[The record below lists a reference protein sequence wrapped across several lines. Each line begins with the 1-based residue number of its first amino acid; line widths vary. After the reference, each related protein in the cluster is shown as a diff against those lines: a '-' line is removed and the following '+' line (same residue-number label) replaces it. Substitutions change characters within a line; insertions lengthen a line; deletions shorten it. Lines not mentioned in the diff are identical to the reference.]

1 MQLARSSRRPRRTLA
16 TGVVFVAC
24 VAGASALPAC
34 SAARPSIAKA
44 ADPPLGGE
52 LGNPT
57 GFDAVDAV
65 LQRLEGPTQDVFTAM
80 YAVTRKLG
88 SETAE
93 AEVAKNASAT
103 SVTIGLVRYLISD
116 APKTCNLNE
125 ALCERGIIE
134 ARTSNLGIGA
144 SFWRDNPA
152 RALRVTTARR
162 SGPPTAST
170 ATIGGQEA
178 SCVAVPVGQG
188 TETYCALAA
197 GAIARWDTAY
207 VTVEL
212 ESLAPTADPS
222 AFQVPG

>member
-1 MQLARSSRRPRRTLA
+1 MPS
-16 TGVVFVAC
+16 
-24 VAGASALPAC
+24 C

-52 LGNPT
+52 LGKPT
-57 GFDAVDAV
+57 GVDAVDAV
-65 LQRLEGPTQDVFTAM
+65 LQRLEGPAQEAFTAV

-88 SETAE
+88 AE
-93 AEVAKNASAT
+93 SAKAQVAKNATVT
-103 SVTIGLVRYLISD
+103 SVTIGLVRYLVSD

-125 ALCERGIIE
+125 SLCERGIID

-170 ATIGGQEA
+170 VTIGGQEA
-178 SCVAVPVGQG
+178 SCVAVPVPSPLGGQG
-188 TETYCALAA
+188 AETYCALAA

-212 ESLAPTADPS
+212 ESLAPTADQQ